1 VRIGVNVITRH
12 REQLETANYA
22 GIEMLSGQIF
32 SKDRSIMANPAL
44 RQEIEKGCFI
54 TAPGVYD
61 LISALIADRM
71 GFKALYV
78 TGYGTV
84 ASSLGLPDAGLATYS
99 QMLDRV
105 GRIAEMTRTP
115 VIADADTGYGGLLN
129 VRHTV
134 RGYESAGVTAI
145 QIEDQEFPKKCGHT
159 PMRRVVPL
167 GDMVRKIRVAYD
179 SRSSGDFLIIA
190 RTDARTGNGLEDAI
204 GRGIAYGEAGADI
217 IFVESPESEEELEE
231 IGRRIEKPL
240 LANMVHGGR
249 TPMLTADRLNDL
261 GFSIAIHPA
270 LGFLATGQ
278 ALRHAYADLQ
288 RHGTTS
294 ADVPM
299 YSFSEFNELI
309 GFPDVWEF
317 ERRYTET

>member
-1 VRIGVNVITRH
+1 
-12 REQLETANYA
+12 
-22 GIEMLSGQIF
+22 
-32 SKDRSIMANPAL
+32 MANPVL
-44 RQEIEKGCFI
+44 RQEIDNGGFV

-84 ASSLGLPDAGLATYS
+84 ASSLGLPDAGLASYS
-99 QMLDRV
+99 QMLDRI
-105 GRIAEMTRTP
+105 GRIAEMTKTP
-115 VIADADTGYGGLLN
+115 VVADADTGYGGLLN

-134 RGYESAGVTAI
+134 RGYEKAGVTAI

-159 PMRRVVPL
+159 PMRRVIPL
-167 GDMVRKIRVAYD
+167 DDMVRKIRVAYD
-179 SRSSGDFLIIA
+179 SRSSADFLIIA
-190 RTDARTGNGLEDAI
+190 RTDARTGNGLDDAI
-204 GRGIAYGEAGADI
+204 RRSIAYGEAGADI
-217 IFVESPESEEELEE
+217 IFVESPESEAELAE
-231 IGRRIEKPL
+231 IGRRIDKPL

-249 TPMLTADRLNDL
+249 TPMLSADRLKEL
-261 GFSIAIHPA
+261 GYAMAIHPA

-288 RHGTTS
+288 RNGTTS

-299 YSFSEFNELI
+299 YSFSEFNDLI

-317 ERRYTET
+317 ERRYGES

>member
-1 VRIGVNVITRH
+1 
-12 REQLETANYA
+12 
-22 GIEMLSGQIF
+22 
-32 SKDRSIMANPAL
+32 MANPAL
-44 RQEIEKGCFI
+44 RKEIDNGAFI

-99 QMLDRV
+99 EMIDRI
-105 GRIAEMTRTP
+105 GRIAGMTKTP

-134 RGYESAGVTAI
+134 RGYEKAGVTAI

-159 PMRRVVPL
+159 PNRRVVPTA
-167 GDMVRKIRVAYD
+167 DMVRKLQVAND
-179 SRSSGDFLIIA
+179 ARSSADFLIVA

-204 GRGIAYGEAGADI
+204 RRGVAYAEAGADI
-217 IFVESPESEEELEE
+217 IFVESPETVEELAE
-231 IGRRIEKPL
+231 IGRRIDKPL

-249 TPMLTADRLNDL
+249 TPMLPSDKLKEL

-270 LGFLATGQ
+270 LGFLSAGQ
-278 ALRHAYADLQ
+278 ALRNAYADLQ
-288 RHGTTS
+288 ANGTTS
-294 ADVPM
+294 AAVPM
-299 YSFSEFNELI
+299 YSFAEFNDLI

-317 ERRYTET
+317 ERRYKE